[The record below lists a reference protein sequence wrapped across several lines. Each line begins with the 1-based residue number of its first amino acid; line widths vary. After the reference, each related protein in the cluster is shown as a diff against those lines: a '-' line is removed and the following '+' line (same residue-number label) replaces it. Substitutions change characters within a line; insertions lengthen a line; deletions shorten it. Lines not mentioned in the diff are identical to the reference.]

1 MQVVAVKTEPKME
14 PSSDSSQYSLADLDS
29 ITDLLPI
36 QTGDTKETCLT
47 CVSYCLSLFLKCLSR
62 HPKE

>member
-36 QTGDTKETCLT
+36 QTGDTRDNDNTKHEYLSHL
-47 CVSYCLSLFLKCLSR
+47 CVLLSHFVL
-62 HPKE
+62 